1 MRWDLSNLRHVGF
14 QEKLEVIVYNTLA
27 HRVNIGKSIA
37 SSFEREE
44 PNQIDNLGE
53 LGYVSDAL
61 LHLGE
66 EGGNFLKLLEPEE
79 AIPGLVLKQ
88 HEVGDHCGKPR
99 QNLQLQIISEK
110 ESHSNRNVTK
120 NAIFHK
126 YFQRS

>member
-79 AIPGLVLKQ
+79 AIPGRVLKQ
-88 HEVGDHCGKPR
+88 HEVGGHGRKRDEIY
-99 QNLQLQIISEK
+99 NSIISEK
-110 ESHSNRNVTK
+110 VPKLANDERV
-120 NAIFHK
+120 I
-126 YFQRS
+126 